1 MRNPEETKAVILK
14 ESANLFNIQGY
25 KATSLSDINKATG
38 FTKGAIYKHFK
49 NKEDLEQ
56 QALRSLGR
64 IMLEILSEKT
74 KEASGYEDKMEAVFL
89 FFLNYLEDPPYEGG
103 CPLINSAVESDDA
116 NPVLRQQSFGML
128 VNLKSL
134 LRRLLEIAK
143 KKNQIKADT
152 NIDQIV
158 HVFIATLEGSMM
170 MSKLERNN
178 QALTTCIEFLR
189 NVNKGILV

>member
-1 MRNPEETKAVILK
+1 MRNPEQTKTIILK
-14 ESANLFNIQGY
+14 ESANLFNTYGY

-38 FTKGAIYKHFK
+38 FTKGAIYKHFN

-64 IMLEILSEKT
+64 TMLDILNEKI
-74 KEASGYEDKMEAVFL
+74 KEASGYEAKMEAVFL

-116 NPVLRQQSFGML
+116 NPVLRQQAFGML
-128 VNLKSL
+128 VNLKSS
-134 LRRLLEIAK
+134 LRRVLERAI
-143 KKNQIKADT
+143 KKNQIKANTD
-152 NIDQIV
+152 IDQIV

-170 MSKLERNN
+170 ISKLERNN
-178 QALTTCIEFLR
+178 HALSTSIDFLR
-189 NVNKGILV
+189 NINKGILV

>member
-1 MRNPEETKAVILK
+1 MRNPIQTKAIILK
-14 ESANLFNIQGY
+14 ESADLFNTQGY

-38 FTKGAIYKHFK
+38 FTKGAIYKHFS

-64 IMLEILSEKT
+64 TMFDILGKEIKT
-74 KEASGYEDKMEAVFL
+74 AKDYESKMEVVFR
-89 FFLNYLEDPPYEGG
+89 FFENYLSNPPYQGG
-103 CPLINSAVESDDA
+103 CPLLNSAVESDDS
-116 NPVLRQQSFGML
+116 NPGLRQQSFGML

-134 LRRLLEIAK
+134 LKRILESGK

-152 NIDQIV
+152 DVDQMV
-158 HVFIATLEGSMM
+158 HVLIATLEGSMM

-178 QALTTCIEFLR
+178 HAISTCIDFLR

>member
-134 LRRLLEIAK
+134 LRRLLETAK